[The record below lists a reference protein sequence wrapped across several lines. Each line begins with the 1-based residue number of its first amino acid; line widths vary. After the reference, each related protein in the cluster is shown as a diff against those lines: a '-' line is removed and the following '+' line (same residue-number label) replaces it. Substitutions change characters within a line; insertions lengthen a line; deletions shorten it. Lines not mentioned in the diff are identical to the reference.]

1 MNPTTETLELL
12 KSAKVLDAA
21 ELAKAGITTAQG
33 LVAYDLEPAAKKLY
47 PLITPLRNSIS
58 RAGGGVGTAVHW
70 LSVTGINVA
79 RLSPGVS
86 EGHRGGTV
94 SLSTTSN
101 MAAYKTLGHES
112 FETFEAEESGL
123 PGTDNRAL
131 AILTTLQSLMQSEEM
146 VLLGGNSDL
155 ALGTTSIP
163 TLADQLTG
171 GALPA
176 NTAFAVV
183 CVALT
188 LEGFLAASVSGGIQL
203 NIARANADGS
213 TDTYGGGA
221 DQASAPASITTA
233 NDGNATH
240 GLKASVAPVNGAVGY
255 AWFWG
260 PAAGPQ
266 LLGATTT
273 INSVLI
279 LAAATGTQTAASLPA
294 ADNSL
299 NGLLFDG
306 LITQICTPGSGSYVH
321 VMSTGAPGTGTPL
334 TPDGAGGIVEIN
346 NALEAFWNNYRLSPD
361 IMYVNAQEL
370 LNITAKVIAGGGAP
384 LFRFNVD
391 AQQGAVADVTLTA
404 GSVIG
409 SYLNKFTMGG
419 GQLVRVMLHPNLPPG
434 TILFRCERIPY
445 PLTDVTNIIQ
455 VKTRR
460 EYYQIEWPLR
470 TRQWESGVYY
480 SGVLQNY
487 FPPAF
492 GAIFNIANG

>member
-1 MNPTTETLELL
+1 MNPTAETLELL

-21 ELAKAGITTAQG
+21 ELAKAGISVAQG

-58 RAGGGVGTAVHW
+58 RVGGGVGTAVHW

-86 EGHRGGTV
+86 EGHRGGQV

-112 FETFEAEESGL
+112 FVTFEAEESGL

-155 ALGTTSIP
+155 ALGTTPIP

-176 NTAFAVV
+176 NTAFTVV

-188 LEGFLAASVSGGIQL
+188 LEGFLAASVPGGIQL
-203 NIARANADGS
+203 NITRANADGS

-221 DQASAPASITTA
+221 SQASAPANLTTA

-266 LLGATTT
+266 LLGAITT

-294 ADNSL
+294 ADNSV

-306 LITQICTPGSGSYVH
+306 LITQICTPGSGSYVY
-321 VMSTGAPGTGTPL
+321 VMPTGAPGTGTPL

-346 NALEAFWNNYRLSPD
+346 EALEAFWNNYRLSPD
-361 IMYVNAQEL
+361 IMYVNAQEM

-391 AQQGAVADVTLTA
+391 AQQGTVADVTLTA

>member
-1 MNPTTETLELL
+1 
-12 KSAKVLDAA
+12 
-21 ELAKAGITTAQG
+21 
-33 LVAYDLEPAAKKLY
+33 
-47 PLITPLRNSIS
+47 
-58 RAGGGVGTAVHW
+58 
-70 LSVTGINVA
+70 
-79 RLSPGVS
+79 
-86 EGHRGGTV
+86 
-94 SLSTTSN
+94 
-101 MAAYKTLGHES
+101 
-112 FETFEAEESGL
+112 
-123 PGTDNRAL
+123 
-131 AILTTLQSLMQSEEM
+131 M

-221 DQASAPASITTA
+221 AQASAPASITTA

>member
-176 NTAFAVV
+176 NTALAVV

-221 DQASAPASITTA
+221 AQASAPASITTA

>member
-1 MNPTTETLELL
+1 MNPTAETLELL

-21 ELAKAGITTAQG
+21 ELAKAGITIAQG

-58 RAGGGVGTAVHW
+58 RIGGGVGTAVHW

-86 EGHRGGTV
+86 EGKRGGAV
-94 SLSTTSN
+94 SLNTTSN

-112 FETFEAEESGL
+112 FVSFEAEEASL

-146 VLLGGNSDL
+146 VLLGGNGDL
-155 ALGTTSIP
+155 ALGPTPIP
-163 TLADQLTG
+163 TLANVLTG
-171 GALPA
+171 GALAA

-188 LEGFLAASVSGGIQL
+188 LEGYLAASVPSGIQL
-203 NIARANADGS
+203 NITRDNADGS

-221 DQASAPASITTA
+221 AQASTPATLTTA

-240 GLKASVAPVNGAVGY
+240 GLKASVAPVNGAMAY

-266 LLGATTT
+266 LLGAITT

-279 LAAATGTQTAASLPA
+279 LAAASGTQTAASLPA
-294 ADNSL
+294 ADNSV

-306 LITQICTPGSGSYVH
+306 LITQICTPGSGSYVYR
-321 VMSTGAPGTGTPL
+321 MATGTPGTGTPL

-346 NALEAFWNNYRLSPD
+346 EALEAFWNNYRLSPD

-460 EYYQIEWPLR
+460 EYYQIEWPIR

>member
-1 MNPTTETLELL
+1 MNPTAETLELL

-21 ELAKAGITTAQG
+21 ELAKAGITIAQG

-58 RAGGGVGTAVHW
+58 RVGGGVGTAVHW

-86 EGHRGGTV
+86 EGKRGGAV
-94 SLSTTSN
+94 SLNTTSN

-112 FETFEAEESGL
+112 FVTFEAEEASL

-146 VLLGGNSDL
+146 VLLGGNGDL
-155 ALGTTSIP
+155 ALGPTPIP
-163 TLADQLTG
+163 TLADVLTG
-171 GALPA
+171 GALAA

-188 LEGFLAASVSGGIQL
+188 LEGYLAASVPSGIQL
-203 NIARANADGS
+203 NITRDNADGS

-221 DQASAPASITTA
+221 AQASTPATLTTA

-240 GLKASVAPVNGAVGY
+240 GLKASVAPVNGAMAY

-266 LLGATTT
+266 LLGAITT

-279 LAAATGTQTAASLPA
+279 LAAASGTQTAASLPA
-294 ADNSL
+294 ADNSV

-306 LITQICTPGSGSYVH
+306 LITQICTPGSGSYVYR
-321 VMSTGAPGTGTPL
+321 MATGTPGTGTPL

-346 NALEAFWNNYRLSPD
+346 EALEAFWNNYRLSPD

-460 EYYQIEWPLR
+460 EYYQIEWPIR

-492 GAIFNIANG
+492 GAIFNIGNG